1 MLSLSQREEITNL
14 RASSDKLRSNIKKL
28 EDELE
33 ALKEEYDQDMDALE
47 AEKDDAVA
55 LMVEELEQEHEYRQ
69 IAEREIAGQ
78 DAAYTGLQIKFNNV
92 TTELDNLKEDLAS
105 ANKVIDTK
113 EQEIIDL
120 TGRVAGLEE
129 ERKEA
134 EDSLADLED
143 KVADLETDITTLTTR
158 LETSENTIGDQ
169 NDALDSV
176 NNELKAKE
184 TEINQLRTDV
194 FGIKEEVK
202 HKSGLITKLEGDIGA
217 LNKSMEDL
225 KAEKDA
231 VIEEKNQELDS
242 LDDKIDDI
250 TRESQKKDADIEALR
265 KENLKIIATNES
277 LRKALATR
285 GKDVRVLRDITNQL
299 IVDAEQDVTAQRE
312 WAARKTVLVQDARK
326 AVSTVDL
333 EAAATT
339 TLTQQTQKHTMK
351 ATATV
356 RDSGYLGEDAEHT
369 QHDQLEHM
377 RDGMLLENGY

>member
-113 EQEIIDL
+113 EQEIIAL